1 MRIKEPKIKRSMRP
15 NLKLRESRRR
25 RREKSK
31 DSENFR
37 RKLLTDKPKL
47 MHLELKELLKR
58 AKDKLENV
66 KDSSSKKDNVSKLIL
81 S

>member
-1 MRIKEPKIKRSMRP
+1 MRP
-15 NLKLRESRRR
+15 NSKLRESRRR

-37 RKLLTDKPKL
+37 KKPLTDKPKL
-47 MHLELKELLKR
+47 MHLEPKELLKR
-58 AKDKLENV
+58 VRDKLENV
-66 KDSSSKKDNVSKLIL
+66 KDSSNKRDNASKLIL

>member
-1 MRIKEPKIKRSMRP
+1 MRP
-15 NLKLRESRRR
+15 NSKLRESRRR

-37 RKLLTDKPKL
+37 KKPLTDKPKL

-58 AKDKLENV
+58 VRDKLENV
-66 KDSSSKKDNVSKLIL
+66 KDSSNKRYNASKLIL